1 MIPLLSAGFVGKVY
15 VGMAARHAVKPMEAR
30 LRRTSLFALYQT
42 SIVLGIALLPVA
54 LLARQVGVRLPVGEL
69 IDRLGSAYEATAE
82 E

>member
-1 MIPLLSAGFVGKVY
+1 M
-15 VGMAARHAVKPMEAR
+15 KPMEAR

-54 LLARQVGVRLPVGEL
+54 VLARQMGVQLPVGAL
-69 IDRLGSAYEATAE
+69 IDRLGTAYEAAAE

>member
-1 MIPLLSAGFVGKVY
+1 MTPPLGVSFVGKVY
-15 VGMAARHAVKPMEAR
+15 VGIAVRHAVKPMEAR

-54 LLARQVGVRLPVGEL
+54 ILARQVGIRLPVGEL
-69 IDRLGSAYEATAE
+69 IDRLGSAYEATTE

>member
-1 MIPLLSAGFVGKVY
+1 M
-15 VGMAARHAVKPMEAR
+15 KPMEVR
-30 LRRTSLFALYQT
+30 LRRMSLFALYQT

-54 LLARQVGVRLPVGEL
+54 FLARQVGVRLPVGEL

>member
-1 MIPLLSAGFVGKVY
+1 MTPPLGAGFVDKIYIGEM
-15 VGMAARHAVKPMEAR
+15 GPDSMKPMEAR

-54 LLARQVGVRLPVGEL
+54 LLARRVGVQLPVGEL
-69 IDRLGSAYEATAE
+69 IDRLGTAYETAAE